1 MDIRLREVSMSFDK
15 TPVLRNVS
23 LEIRQGD
30 IVCLLGPSGSG
41 KSTLIRLML
50 GALAADSGEI
60 SFDDTYVPDLSLLGR
75 VGYMPQNDAV
85 YTDLSGE
92 ANLIFF
98 GRLHR
103 LPRTVLK
110 ERIKA
115 VLAMTD
121 LTDARNKLVS
131 HYSGGMKKRL
141 SLATALLHEP
151 DVLLLDEPTVG
162 IDPVLRKRIWDS
174 FRELQARGKSIIVTT
189 HVMDEV
195 AWCDKAALLYDGRI
209 IAYDAVGRLLQK
221 TENGQIEELFF
232 RAGTREEK
240 KETTS

>member
-1 MDIRLREVSMSFDK
+1 MDIKIKEVSKSFDK
-15 TPVLRNVS
+15 TPVLRDVS
-23 LEIRQGD
+23 LKINQGD

-50 GALAADSGEI
+50 GALAVDSGEI
-60 SFDDTYVPDLSLLGR
+60 AFGDTLVPDLSLLGR

-92 ANLIFF
+92 ANLVFF

-103 LPRTVLK
+103 LPRTILK
-110 ERIKA
+110 ERVEA
-115 VLAMTD
+115 VLEMTELSGD
-121 LTDARNKLVS
+121 RGKLVRN
-131 HYSGGMKKRL
+131 YSGGMKKRL
-141 SLATALLHEP
+141 SLAVTLLHEP
-151 DVLLLDEPTVG
+151 DALLLDEPTVG

-174 FRELQARGKSIIVTT
+174 FRALQAAGKSIVVTT

-209 IAYDAVGRLLQK
+209 IEYDSVENLMRK
-221 TENGQIEELFF
+221 TEKGRIEELFF
-232 RAGTREEK
+232 RVEK
-240 KETTS
+240 SGAKEVTT